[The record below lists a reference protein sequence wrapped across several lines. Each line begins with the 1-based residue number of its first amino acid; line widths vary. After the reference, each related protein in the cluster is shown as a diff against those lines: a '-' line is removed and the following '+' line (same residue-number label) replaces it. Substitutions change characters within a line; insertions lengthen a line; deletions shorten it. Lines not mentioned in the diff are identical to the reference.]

1 MIVYSLDLNTQINIL
16 NNRKLYF
23 RVQVFVESGIL
34 KHLLNEDL
42 PDTTI
47 CPLNLGNKERK
58 LRNTDLFTTYIVVLA
73 GFSGALV
80 VFCIELLW
88 TYCTTRSL
96 NSKSNKLQRFKN
108 NYNKFVINNELEKN
122 VTIQNQVQT
131 KINGREYFMIT
142 AKEGDKRLIPLRTP
156 SALLFQYGL
165 NYPTMF

>member
-1 MIVYSLDLNTQINIL
+1 M
-16 NNRKLYF
+16 YF
-23 RVQVFVESGIL
+23 RVQTFVESGIL

-42 PDTTI
+42 PDAVI

-58 LRNTDLFTTYIVVLA
+58 LRNTDLFTTYIVVFS
-73 GFSGALV
+73 GFSCALV

-88 TYCTTRSL
+88 RQCSKKNFNKNYLHSL
-96 NSKSNKLQRFKN
+96 KKN
-108 NYNKFVINNELEKN
+108 NYNKFVIANEFEKA
-122 VTIQNQVQT
+122 VTMQNQVQT

-142 AKEGDKRLIPLRTP
+142 AKEGNKRLIPLRTT